1 MEQPPA
7 YTPPRS
13 IEGLRAQIL
22 ANGSLLRPKSDPHS
36 SGRSS
41 DDHIELVVAKLP
53 ATKSSATPGAYY
65 FNAKTN
71 SIQQHPSSS
80 GAIAAANASATGANK
95 HYALLVKRT
104 YSKKDVGIILK
115 GEPRDSVEE
124 ALQWILERTETQIH
138 EMVSRY
144 GRTSLGDGCCV
155 M

>member
-7 YTPPRS
+7 YTPSRS

-22 ANGSLLRPKSDPHS
+22 ANGSLLRPKDDSHT
-36 SGRSS
+36 GRSS
-41 DDHIELVVAKLP
+41 NDHIELVVAKLP
-53 ATKSSATPGAYY
+53 TPAGKSTATPSTY
-65 FNAKTN
+65 
-71 SIQQHPSSS
+71 
-80 GAIAAANASATGANK
+80 ASATGANK

-124 ALQWILERTETQIH
+124 ALEWILERTEMQIH

-144 GRTSLGDGCCV
+144 GRASTGDGCCL

>member
-7 YTPPRS
+7 YTPSRS

-22 ANGSLLRPKSDPHS
+22 ANGSLLRPKDDSHT
-36 SGRSS
+36 GRSS
-41 DDHIELVVAKLP
+41 NDHIELVVAKLP
-53 ATKSSATPGAYY
+53 VPASKSTAT
-65 FNAKTN
+65 
-71 SIQQHPSSS
+71 
-80 GAIAAANASATGANK
+80 ASAYASSTGANK

-124 ALQWILERTETQIH
+124 ALEWILERTETQIH

-144 GRTSLGDGCCV
+144 GRASTGDGCCL

>member
-7 YTPPRS
+7 YTPSPRS

-22 ANGSLLRPKSDPHS
+22 ANGSLLRPKSDPHH

-41 DDHIELVVAKLP
+41 GDHIELVLAKLTAP
-53 ATKSSATPGAYY
+53 PAATKLG
-65 FNAKTN
+65 
-71 SIQQHPSSS
+71 
-80 GAIAAANASATGANK
+80 ASAATASGPPTADK
-95 HYALLVKRT
+95 HYALLVQRT

-115 GEPRDSVEE
+115 GKPRDSVEE

-144 GRTSLGDGCCV
+144 GRTSSGDGCCV

>member
-7 YTPPRS
+7 YTPSPRS

-22 ANGSLLRPKSDPHS
+22 ANGSLLRPKSDPHH

-41 DDHIELVVAKLP
+41 GDHIELVVAKLTAAA
-53 ATKSSATPGAYY
+53 ATKPGAP
-65 FNAKTN
+65 AATA
-71 SIQQHPSSS
+71 S
-80 GAIAAANASATGANK
+80 GAPTADK
-95 HYALLVKRT
+95 HYALLVQRT

-144 GRTSLGDGCCV
+144 GRTSSGDGCCV

>member
-7 YTPPRS
+7 YTPSRS

-22 ANGSLLRPKSDPHS
+22 ANGSLLRPKDDSQT
-36 SGRSS
+36 GRSS
-41 DDHIELVVAKLP
+41 SDHIELVVAKLP
-53 ATKSSATPGAYY
+53 APASKSTAAPSAH
-65 FNAKTN
+65 FSNEKTN

-80 GAIAAANASATGANK
+80 GAIAAVTASSTGANK

-124 ALQWILERTETQIH
+124 ALEWILERTETQIH
-138 EMVSRY
+138 EM
-144 GRTSLGDGCCV
+144 
-155 M
+155 

>member
-22 ANGSLLRPKSDPHS
+22 ANGSLLRPKDDSHT
-36 SGRSS
+36 GRSS
-41 DDHIELVVAKLP
+41 NDHIELVVAKLP
-53 ATKSSATPGAYY
+53 SPASKSATA
-65 FNAKTN
+65 
-71 SIQQHPSSS
+71 PS
-80 GAIAAANASATGANK
+80 ASASSTGANK

-124 ALQWILERTETQIH
+124 ALEWILERTETQIH

-144 GRTSLGDGCCV
+144 GRTSTGDGCCV

>member
-7 YTPPRS
+7 YTPSRS

-22 ANGSLLRPKSDPHS
+22 ANGSLLRPKDDSHT
-36 SGRSS
+36 GRSS
-41 DDHIELVVAKLP
+41 NDHIELVVAKLP
-53 ATKSSATPGAYY
+53 SPAGKSTATPSSAYA
-65 FNAKTN
+65 
-71 SIQQHPSSS
+71 SS
-80 GAIAAANASATGANK
+80 TGANK

-124 ALQWILERTETQIH
+124 ALEWILERTETQIH

-144 GRTSLGDGCCV
+144 GRASTGDGCYL

>member
-7 YTPPRS
+7 YTPPRT

-22 ANGSLLRPKSDPHS
+22 ANGSLLRPKDDSHT
-36 SGRSS
+36 GRSS
-41 DDHIELVVAKLP
+41 NDHIELVVAKLP
-53 ATKSSATPGAYY
+53 ATKSTATPSGYY
-65 FNAKTN
+65 FNEKTN

-80 GAIAAANASATGANK
+80 GAIAAASASATGANK

-144 GRTSLGDGCCV
+144 GRTSTGEGCCL